1 MKPQK
6 NIIKYVL
13 SQEYPPQIIDMDDYI
28 NIMGTE
34 DFDRSGFSIS
44 DEISDL
50 PDLYK
55 NELINRLFSYY
66 VNDGFLCLLLL
77 DKFIKRVVLF
87 FGRSVLNRLKP

>member
-1 MKPQK
+1 MMEDC
-6 NIIKYVL
+6 IKYVL

-34 DFDRSGFSIS
+34 DFDRSEFSIS
-44 DEISDL
+44 DAISDL

-66 VNDGFLCLLLL
+66 VNDACSTILRSNIEIVAPILW
-77 DKFIKRVVLF
+77 RVLT
-87 FGRSVLNRLKP
+87 KETTI